1 VAAHVL
7 RLRLALLI
15 GALRGDAR
23 HIARVVTGLA
33 ILVAGTVAVAWAV
46 LSLAD
51 ADDDVVLAVTV
62 LGGSGV
68 VLGYALAPLMGG
80 VTDPLDPRRF
90 GVFGLPPVRLAAV
103 LGLVGFV
110 SVPTLVLVVVA
121 GSAAVMWS
129 AHGVPLPAAL
139 LGALLFV
146 VTCVLLARVATA
158 LAAMFLD
165 ERRSR
170 ELSGLFALAILVIVV
185 PVGVFLSSL
194 EWDGVVPTQVTE
206 AMRVLAVT
214 PLGAAVAF
222 PGLVHAGAEEAWLSL
237 LVALAAV
244 AVLTLVWG
252 WLVRRALTTTERPVA
267 GRERGGLGWFAVA
280 PGTPAGA
287 VAARSLLY
295 WFGDR
300 RYLAN
305 VVIIPVAAAFAMLP
319 LLIAG
324 VPLEIVALVPVPLIA
339 LFLGWLPHNDL
350 AYDSTAIW
358 MHIASALRG
367 ISDRLGRLVPVLLIG
382 VPLLAIAVPVAVSV
396 HGRWAIL
403 PAMIGVCA
411 SLFLTGLG
419 LSSFTSA
426 AWPYAVSRPGDS
438 PFQQPQRAGA
448 GAAIAQA
455 FVMLGALALSS
466 PALWWGWLTLTRDT
480 GYGEMTLWGGL
491 GIGAAVL
498 IVGIAAGS
506 AVFERRGSRI
516 MEFAES
522 T

>member
-1 VAAHVL
+1 
-7 RLRLALLI
+7 
-15 GALRGDAR
+15 
-23 HIARVVTGLA
+23 
-33 ILVAGTVAVAWAV
+33 
-46 LSLAD
+46 
-51 ADDDVVLAVTV
+51 
-62 LGGSGV
+62 
-68 VLGYALAPLMGG
+68 
-80 VTDPLDPRRF
+80 
-90 GVFGLPPVRLAAV
+90 
-103 LGLVGFV
+103 
-110 SVPTLVLVVVA
+110 
-121 GSAAVMWS
+121 
-129 AHGVPLPAAL
+129 
-139 LGALLFV
+139 
-146 VTCVLLARVATA
+146 
-158 LAAMFLD
+158 
-165 ERRSR
+165 
-170 ELSGLFALAILVIVV
+170 
-185 PVGVFLSSL
+185 
-194 EWDGVVPTQVTE
+194 
-206 AMRVLAVT
+206 
-214 PLGAAVAF
+214 
-222 PGLVHAGAEEAWLSL
+222 
-237 LVALAAV
+237 
-244 AVLTLVWG
+244 
-252 WLVRRALTTTERPVA
+252 
-267 GRERGGLGWFAVA
+267 
-280 PGTPAGA
+280 
-287 VAARSLLY
+287 
-295 WFGDR
+295 
-300 RYLAN
+300 
-305 VVIIPVAAAFAMLP
+305 
-319 LLIAG
+319 
-324 VPLEIVALVPVPLIA
+324 LVPVPLIA